1 MPEYYKY
8 DPKTFA
14 YTGAG
19 VGDSLPENA
28 TATPITGLVGNIV
41 YNPASNGWTGDR
53 LPATP
58 EQASQP
64 TADQLMM
71 MNVMKQVAAQNV
83 QIAALQKAMDA
94 AETTKGATV

>member
-1 MPEYYKY
+1 MEYYKY

-14 YTGAG
+14 YAGAG
-19 VGDSLPENA
+19 VGDSVPENA

-58 EQASQP
+58 DQTANQP
-64 TADQLMM
+64 TTDQLLM
-71 MNVMKQVAAQNV
+71 MNLTQQVAALNAKV
-83 QIAALQKAMDA
+83 AALTASN
-94 AETTKGATV
+94 ETTKGANV